1 MNRKKSRHGE
11 LRDQMLDTAAELFIK
26 NGYDGT
32 TVQQV
37 IDHLEVSKGAFYHYF
52 SSKEDLL
59 DAVAD
64 RMTRDGLA
72 KFRPILED
80 QTVPALE
87 RFVGYLILSRQQR
100 LSQMSL
106 IGAMLKMLHRDENT
120 IIRQKINRRTVEA
133 VQPLFEKLIADG
145 VAEGVFHTPDPS
157 EAAAFM
163 LQMGNVYAE
172 TTVPLM
178 LASDGASNSL
188 ETIERR
194 ILFYLD
200 AYERILGIEQ
210 NTLPRIDKDRIERIV
225 NLIQSQQGLR
235 TNPKKEH

>member
-11 LRDQMLDTAAELFIK
+11 LRDQMLDTASELFIR

-59 DAVAD
+59 DAVAE
-64 RMTRDGLA
+64 RMTQEGLA
-72 KFRPILED
+72 RFRPILED
-80 QTVPALE
+80 PTVPALE
-87 RFVGYLILSRQQR
+87 RFVKYLILSRQWH
-100 LSQMSL
+100 LSKMSL
-106 IGAMLKMLHRDENT
+106 LGDMLRVFLRDENT
-120 IIRQKINRRTVEA
+120 IIRQKINRRNAEA

-145 VAEGVFHTPDPS
+145 MDEGVFHTSYSS

-163 LQMGNVYAE
+163 LKMGTIYIE

-178 LASDGASNSL
+178 QAADCGPDSL

-200 AYERILGIEQ
+200 AYERILGIGPG
-210 NTLPRIDKDRIERIV
+210 TLPRVEKSQIRQIV
-225 NLIQSQQGLR
+225 HLIQSQ
-235 TNPKKEH
+235 

>member
-11 LRDQMLDTAAELFIK
+11 LRDQMLNTAAELFIRK
-26 NGYDGT
+26 GYDGT
-32 TVQQV
+32 TVQHV

-59 DAVAD
+59 DAVAE
-64 RMTRDGLA
+64 RMTQEGLA
-72 KFRPILED
+72 QFRPILED
-80 QTVPALE
+80 QKVPALE
-87 RFVGYLILSRQQR
+87 RFVNYLILSRQWHLNR
-100 LSQMSL
+100 MSL
-106 IGAMLKMLHRDENT
+106 IGAMLKVFLEDENT
-120 IIRQKINRRTVEA
+120 IIRQKINRRNVEA

-145 VAEGVFHTPDPS
+145 MAEGVFHTPDPS

-163 LQMGNVYAE
+163 LQMGNVYID

-178 LASDGASNSL
+178 LASDCGPDSL

-200 AYERILGIEQ
+200 AYERILGIETG
-210 NTLPRIDKDRIERIV
+210 TLPRVEKSQILQIV
-225 NLIQSQQGLR
+225 NLIQSQ
-235 TNPKKEH
+235 

>member
-1 MNRKKSRHGE
+1 
-11 LRDQMLDTAAELFIK
+11 MLDTAAELFIK

-37 IDHLEVSKGAFYHYF
+37 IDRLEVSKGAFYHYF

-64 RMTRDGLA
+64 RMTRVGLA
-72 KFRPILED
+72 EFRPILED
-80 QTVPALE
+80 PSVPALE
-87 RFVGYLILSRQQR
+87 RFVKYLILSRQRR

-106 IGAMLKMLHRDENT
+106 IGAMLKVLHRDENT
-120 IIRQKINRRTVEA
+120 IIRHKINRRTVEA

-163 LQMGNVYAE
+163 LQMGNVYVE

-178 LASDGASNSL
+178 IASDDEPNSL

-194 ILFYLD
+194 IGFYLD

-210 NTLPRIDKDRIERIV
+210 GTLPRVEKRKIERIV
-225 NLIQSQQGLR
+225 DLIRSQQGLR
-235 TNPKKEH
+235 TNNKKEQ